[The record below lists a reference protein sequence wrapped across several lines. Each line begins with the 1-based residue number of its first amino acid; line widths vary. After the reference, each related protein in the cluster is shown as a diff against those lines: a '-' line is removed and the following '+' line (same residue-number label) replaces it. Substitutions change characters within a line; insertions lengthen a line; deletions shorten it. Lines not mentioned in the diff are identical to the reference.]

1 MNNSTTER
9 TGGDVPIE
17 KKIGGIPVPAK
28 LSQLRQKLGQ
38 KAKQEPQFK
47 FYSLYGLIARRDV
60 LETAWRLARAN
71 DGAPGID
78 GISFQM
84 IEAQVGGVST
94 LLDQI
99 EQALKSKSYKPDA
112 VKRVYIPKANGK
124 MRPLGIQTG
133 PTVRDR
139 VVQTAAKLILEP
151 IFEADFKDCSYGFRP
166 GRSAHDALAEIRE
179 HLQAGYR
186 EVYDADLEGYFDS
199 IPHEKLMKCVEMR
212 VSDQQALKLIRM
224 WLQAVIVEEDERGR
238 KSYRRSKQGTPEGG
252 VISPLL
258 ANIYLH
264 WFDYVFH
271 PPDSL
276 ADSPAQHAKA
286 RLAKLRC
293 YADDFVVLARYQG
306 EGLVEFVE
314 EKIEGWLG
322 LKINRDK
329 TRIVNLNQSGAELNF
344 LGYTFRY
351 DRSQY
356 QGKGKYLNVFPATKA
371 VRKEIARVH
380 ELTERRQNYKPLPV
394 VIGEINRQTKGWSS
408 YFSFGYPSKAYRRVN
423 EAIHKRLIQHLK
435 RRRGATLQETRERKL
450 LRLFQTA
457 GRRVSGRR
465 AQLPDKPL
473 TENYSVSRMREIRT
487 SGSRRGEAAARHG
500 IRLLRHDRGNPD
512 TEYGG
517 A

>member
-1 MNNSTTER
+1 MNNSTTEI
-9 TGGDVPIE
+9 TGGEAPIE
-17 KKIGGIPVPAK
+17 KIGSLALPAK

-38 KAKQEPQFK
+38 KAKQEPQFR
-47 FYSLYGLIARRDV
+47 FYSLYGLIVRRDV

-78 GISFQM
+78 GVSFQM
-84 IEAQVGGVST
+84 IEAQVGGVSAW
-94 LLDQI
+94 LDEI

-124 MRPLGIQTG
+124 MRPLGI

-166 GRSAHDALAEIRE
+166 QRSAHGALTEIRE

-186 EVYDADLEGYFDS
+186 EVYDADLQGYFDS

-224 WLQAVIVEEDERGR
+224 WLQAVIVEEDEQRR
-238 KSYRRSKQGTPEGG
+238 KTYRRSKQGTPQGG

-271 PPDSL
+271 RS
-276 ADSPAQHAKA
+276 DSPAQYAKA
-286 RLAKLRC
+286 KLVR
-293 YADDFVVLARYQG
+293 YADDFVVLARDQG
-306 EGLVEFVE
+306 QGLVEFVE
-314 EKIEGWLG
+314 EKIEGWLD

-329 TRIVNLNQSGAELNF
+329 TQIVNLNQSGAELNF

-371 VRKEIARVH
+371 VKKEIARVH

-423 EAIHKRLIQHLK
+423 EAIHKRLIQHFNRRSQRRFKKPQSESYYACFK
-435 RRRGATLQETRERKL
+435 RLGIEFL
-450 LRLFQTA
+450 
-457 GRRVSGRR
+457 G
-465 AQLPDKPL
+465 
-473 TENYSVSRMREIRT
+473 
-487 SGSRRGEAAARHG
+487 AAR
-500 IRLLRHDRGNPD
+500 N
-512 TEYGG
+512 
-517 A
+517 

>member
-1 MNNSTTER
+1 MNNSTTEI
-9 TGGDVPIE
+9 TGDDAPIE
-17 KKIGGIPVPAK
+17 KIGSVVVPAK

-38 KAKQEPQFK
+38 KAKQEPQFR
-47 FYSLYGLIARRDV
+47 FYSLYGLIVRRDV

-78 GISFQM
+78 GVSFQM
-84 IEAQVGGVST
+84 IEAQVGGVSAW
-94 LLDQI
+94 LDEI

-124 MRPLGIQTG
+124 MRPLGI

-166 GRSAHDALAEIRE
+166 QRSAHGALTEIRE

-186 EVYDADLEGYFDS
+186 EVYDADLQGYFDS

-224 WLQAVIVEEDERGR
+224 WLQAVIVEADEQGR
-238 KSYRRSKQGTPEGG
+238 KTYRRSKQGTPQGG

-271 PPDSL
+271 RS
-276 ADSPAQHAKA
+276 DSPAQYAKA
-286 RLAKLRC
+286 KLVR
-293 YADDFVVLARYQG
+293 YADDFVVLARDQG
-306 EGLVEFVE
+306 QGLVEFVE
-314 EKIEGWLG
+314 EKIEGWLD

-329 TRIVNLNQSGAELNF
+329 TQIVNLNQSGAELNF

-371 VRKEIARVH
+371 VKKEIARVH

-423 EAIHKRLIQHLK
+423 EAIHKRLIQHFNRRSQRRFKKPQSESYYACFK
-435 RRRGATLQETRERKL
+435 RLGIEFL
-450 LRLFQTA
+450 
-457 GRRVSGRR
+457 G
-465 AQLPDKPL
+465 
-473 TENYSVSRMREIRT
+473 
-487 SGSRRGEAAARHG
+487 AAR
-500 IRLLRHDRGNPD
+500 N
-512 TEYGG
+512 
-517 A
+517 

>member
-9 TGGDVPIE
+9 TGGEAPIE
-17 KKIGGIPVPAK
+17 KIGSVGVPAK

-38 KAKQEPQFK
+38 KAKQEPQFR
-47 FYSLYGLIARRDV
+47 FYSLYGLIVRRDV

-78 GISFQM
+78 GVSFQM
-84 IEAQVGGVST
+84 IEAQVGGVSAW
-94 LLDQI
+94 LDEI

-124 MRPLGIQTG
+124 MRPLGI

-166 GRSAHDALAEIRE
+166 RRSAHGALTEIRE

-186 EVYDADLEGYFDS
+186 EVYDADLQGYFDS
-199 IPHEKLMKCVEMR
+199 IPHDKLMKCVEMR

-224 WLQAVIVEEDERGR
+224 WLQAVIVEEDEQRR
-238 KSYRRSKQGTPEGG
+238 KTYRRSKQGTPQGG

-264 WFDYVFH
+264 WFDYAFH
-271 PPDSL
+271 CP
-276 ADSPAQHAKA
+276 DSPAQLAKA
-286 RLAKLRC
+286 KLVR

-306 EGLVEFVE
+306 RGLVEFVE

-329 TRIVNLNQSGAELNF
+329 TQIVNLNQSGAELNF

-371 VRKEIARVH
+371 VKKEIARVH

-423 EAIHKRLIQHLK
+423 EAIHKRLIQHFNRRSQRRFKKPQSESYYACFK
-435 RRRGATLQETRERKL
+435 RLGIEFL
-450 LRLFQTA
+450 
-457 GRRVSGRR
+457 G
-465 AQLPDKPL
+465 
-473 TENYSVSRMREIRT
+473 
-487 SGSRRGEAAARHG
+487 AAR
-500 IRLLRHDRGNPD
+500 N
-512 TEYGG
+512 
-517 A
+517 